1 MENFEELLMQT
12 YLVSCEEIT
21 TFIVEVNA
29 ESEDNARELVREDVN
44 KYEIVQELVS
54 DWDIQS
60 VEVI

>member
-1 MENFEELLMQT
+1 MQT

-54 DWDIQS
+54 DWEIQS